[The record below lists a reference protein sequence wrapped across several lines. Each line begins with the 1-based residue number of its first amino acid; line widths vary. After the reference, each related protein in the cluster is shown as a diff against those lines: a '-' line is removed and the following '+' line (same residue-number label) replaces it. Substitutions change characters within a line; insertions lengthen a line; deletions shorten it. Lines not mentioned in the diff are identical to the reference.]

1 MRKVLS
7 LLLGSAAVVGFESTF
22 GLAKPFM
29 QPDYSAPR
37 MAWTGSDTLDDILMC
52 RPGGII
58 RVRSPQDIQINAA
71 RQILKAIDCK
81 GKRITHVIHGYARGA
96 DYGGM
101 MYGRDWLNAEVIGF
115 KANWFADGKAAG
127 PLRNQRMIDEGNP
140 DVAIAFP
147 GGRGTADMTRRC
159 EAAGVPIVRAE
170 L

>member
-1 MRKVLS
+1 MTPDAPIK
-7 LLLGSAAVVGFESTF
+7 GSIRLVVF
-22 GLAKPFM
+22 GGRDLDPM
-29 QPDYSAPR
+29 QVFD
-37 MAWTGSDTLDDILMC
+37 WLK
-52 RPGGII
+52 
-58 RVRSPQDIQINAA
+58 INAA
-71 RQILKAIDCK
+71 RQILKTIDCK

-101 MYGRDWLNAEVIGF
+101 MYGRDWLSAEILGF

-127 PLRNQRMIDEGNP
+127 PLRNQRMIDEGKP

-159 EAAGVPIVRAE
+159 EAAKIPIVRAE